1 MLQCRNW
8 GRGTKNAGEW
18 EALTQGKGH
27 THKGHKG
34 HTHKGRDTLTQG
46 THTHTHTRE
55 GTHSHKGRDT
65 HTHKGRETHTQGK
78 GQTHKGERQNYML
91 LHTCCKLQ
99 PGFCSQ
105 SCGVEYRLF

>member
-34 HTHKGRDTLTQG
+34 HTHTHTQGKGR
-46 THTHTHTRE
+46 THTREGTHTHTRE
-55 GTHSHKGRDT
+55 GRRTHKGRDK
-65 HTHKGRETHTQGK
+65 HTRGK
-78 GQTHKGERQNYML
+78 DKII
-91 LHTCCKLQ
+91 CCSIPAASYSPVFALRVAGLNTGYFKM
-99 PGFCSQ
+99 
-105 SCGVEYRLF
+105 